1 MKFVEV
7 LEEEEIETLRELR
20 DSQQPPSERK
30 RAEGILLSDKGYTLE
45 QIAFIMDVNAQT
57 VSLWI
62 DAWEQEGIVG
72 LLDRARPGRPK
83 KLTPEQEQEVIEAVK
98 EEPRSLKNIAARLG
112 KKFGI
117 ELSVNLLRRIVKK
130 AGLSWRRIR
139 KSLKSRRNEDNF
151 EWMEGIIR
159 DYLEKEQA
167 GEIEVKF
174 FDQSGF
180 DREPSIAYAWQEKGE
195 TIEVPSS
202 RSRRLNVVG
211 IMGVDSKLESIVVEG
226 GVNSEMIIA
235 YLDDYSLNLPKPTV
249 LIMDNA
255 SIHKSYKFF
264 ENIPIWQERGLFIE
278 FLPTYSPELNKIEIL
293 WRKIKYEWMPFN
305 AYESLQSLRENLF
318 YILKNV
324 GEIYVINFS

>member
-7 LEEEEIETLRELR
+7 LEEEEIETLRALR
-20 DSQQPPSERK
+20 DSKQPASIRK
-30 RAEGILLSDKGYTLE
+30 RAEGILLSDKGFPLK
-45 QIAFIMDVNAQT
+45 QIAFIMDVNVQT

-62 DAWEQEGIVG
+62 ESWEQEGIVG
-72 LLDRARPGRPK
+72 LLDKARPGRPK
-83 KLTPEQEQEVIEAVK
+83 ELTQEQEEEVLEEVK
-98 EEPRSLKNIAARLG
+98 KEPRSLKKVAAELG

-117 ELSVNLLRRIVKK
+117 ALKVSLLRKIIKQ
-130 AGLSWRRIR
+130 AGLSWKRVR
-139 KSLKSRRNEDNF
+139 KSLKSKRKEDNF
-151 EWMEGIIR
+151 EWMKGIIR

-167 GEIEVKF
+167 REIEVKF

-202 RSRRLNVVG
+202 KSNRLNVLG
-211 IMGVDSKLESIVVEG
+211 IMGIDSRLESIVVEG
-226 GVNSEMIIA
+226 GVNSDMIIA
-235 YLDDYSLNLPKPTV
+235 YLDNYSLNLPKPTV

-255 SIHKSYKFF
+255 SMHKSYKFF

-305 AYESLQSLRENLF
+305 AYESLQSLRDALF
-318 YILKNV
+318 HILKKV
-324 GEIYVINFS
+324 GETYIVNFS